1 MVLEQLK
8 YLYSNTIYLDYLR
21 NNPRWYKILHYNP
34 DMFNEFIKEA
44 NEKLNLTSKDSL
56 NNFSKKLSFVST
68 LMQYL
73 AKK

>member
-8 YLYSNTIYLDYLR
+8 YLYENTIYLDYLR
-21 NNPRWYKILHYNP
+21 NNPRWYKILYYNP
-34 DMFNEFIKEA
+34 DMFSEFINEA
-44 NEKLNLTSKDSL
+44 NEKLHLTSKDNL
-56 NNFSKKLSFVST
+56 NEFSKKLSFAST